1 MREKMKIRSVVKVMN
16 FYSLLRVD
24 SSKKKAEK
32 YFGYEQSV
40 REFIDNILNNKN
52 LILDKKMIKMNE
64 KGKELNIYIAN
75 DLGFCGNFNSNIN
88 EVLKQDND
96 NDKIII
102 GKKIAKNKIY
112 NNVLI
117 SMTKDEYFEDSEKI
131 NQLMFDSIKNKQYRS
146 INLIYNHYYNVSR
159 IERVKQKILP
169 LDKQKNKNEKY
180 QEDFAVEGNINR
192 ILLNII
198 ALYLGY
204 EIKVAVENSYASEN
218 IMRQMI
224 TRESLKKIDEI
235 EEENQREERK
245 EKNRKSLKKQLD
257 NINKIN
263 LDT

>member
-1 MREKMKIRSVVKVMN
+1 MKIKSVVKVMN

-32 YFGYEQSV
+32 YFGYEQAV
-40 REFIDNILNNKN
+40 RDFIDNILNNKN

-64 KGKELNIYIAN
+64 KGRELNIYIAN
-75 DLGFCGNFNSNIN
+75 DLGFCGSFNSNIN
-88 EVLKQDND
+88 EVLRRDKD

-102 GKKIAKNKIY
+102 GKKIIQNKSY
-112 NNVLI
+112 ANVIL
-117 SMTKDEYFEDSEKI
+117 SMSKDEYFEENTKI
-131 NQLMFDSIKNKQYRS
+131 NKIMFDSIKEKKYKS

-159 IERVKQKILP
+159 IERVKRQILP
-169 LDKQKNKNEKY
+169 LEKTKSKKEEY
-180 QEDFAVEGNINR
+180 QDDFAVEGNINS

-224 TRESLKKIDEI
+224 TKESLKKIDEI
-235 EEENQREERK
+235 EDEKQREKRK
-245 EKNRKSLKKQLD
+245 DRQIKSLKKQLD
-257 NINKIN
+257 NINKMN
-263 LDT
+263 LNK

>member
-1 MREKMKIRSVVKVMN
+1 MRIKSVVKVMN

-24 SSKKKAEK
+24 SSKRKAEK

-75 DLGFCGNFNSNIN
+75 DLGFCGNFNSNIH
-88 EVLKQDND
+88 EVLKQDLD

-102 GKKIAKNKIY
+102 GKKIAKGNSYSNVLLSLTKEEYFASAETINKI
-112 NNVLI
+112 
-117 SMTKDEYFEDSEKI
+117 
-131 NQLMFDSIKNKQYRS
+131 MFDSIKKRKYKE
-146 INLIYNHYYNVSR
+146 INIIYNHYYNISR
-159 IERVKQKILP
+159 IERVKTRILP
-169 LDKQKNKNEKY
+169 LDKTKSKKEY
-180 QEDFAVEGNINR
+180 QDDFAVEGNINS

-224 TRESLKKIDEI
+224 TKESLKKIDEI
-235 EEENQREERK
+235 EEEQKREERK
-245 EKNRKSLKKQLD
+245 ERNQKNLKKQLD
-257 NINKIN
+257 NINKMN
-263 LDT
+263 LNT

>member
-1 MREKMKIRSVVKVMN
+1 MKIKSVVKVMN

-24 SSKKKAEK
+24 SSKKKAEE
-32 YFGYEQSV
+32 YFGYEQAV

-64 KGKELNIYIAN
+64 KGRDLNIYIAN

-88 EVLKQDND
+88 EVLKQDVE

-102 GKKIAKNKIY
+102 GKKIAKGKDYPNII
-112 NNVLI
+112 L
-117 SMTKDEYFEDSEKI
+117 SMTKEEYFEGADQI
-131 NQLMFDSIKNKQYRS
+131 NRIMFESIKNRKYKE
-146 INLIYNHYYNVSR
+146 INIIYNHYYNISR
-159 IERVKQKILP
+159 IERVKSRILP
-169 LDKQKNKNEKY
+169 LEKTKSKKEY
-180 QEDFAVEGNINR
+180 QDDFAVEGNINS

-224 TRESLKKIDEI
+224 TKESLKKIDEI
-235 EEENQREERK
+235 EEEKARDERK
-245 EKNRKSLKKQLD
+245 IKSQKNLKKQLD
-257 NINKIN
+257 NINKMN
-263 LDT
+263 LNT

>member
-1 MREKMKIRSVVKVMN
+1 MRIKSVVKVMN

-24 SSKKKAEK
+24 SSKKKADK
-32 YFGYEQSV
+32 YSGYERSV
-40 REFIDNILNNKN
+40 REFIDNILNNSN
-52 LILDKKMIKMNE
+52 LILDKKMIQMNE
-64 KGKELNIYIAN
+64 DGRELNIYIAN
-75 DLGFCGNFNSNIN
+75 DLGFCGSFNSNIT
-88 EVLKQDND
+88 EVLKQDKD

-102 GKKIAKNKIY
+102 GKKVIKDKQY
-112 NNVLI
+112 ENVLL
-117 SMTKDEYFEDSEKI
+117 SMSKDEYFENNNEI
-131 NQLMFDSIKNKQYRS
+131 NRIMFESIRDKKYKT

-169 LDKQKNKNEKY
+169 LDKTKTKSEEY
-180 QEDFAVEGNINR
+180 QDDFAVEGNINS

-224 TRESLKKIDEI
+224 TKESLKKIDEI
-235 EEENQREERK
+235 EEEKTREERK
-245 EKNRKSLKKQLD
+245 ERQMKSLKKQLD

-263 LDT
+263 LNS

>member
-1 MREKMKIRSVVKVMN
+1 MYLKLKIRSVVKVMN

-52 LILDKKMIKMNE
+52 LILDKKMIQMND

-75 DLGFCGNFNSNIN
+75 DKGFCGSFNSNIN
-88 EVLKQDND
+88 EVLKADSA

-102 GKKIAKNKIY
+102 GKKIAKGKSY
-112 NNVLI
+112 ENVLLA
-117 SMTKDEYFEDSEKI
+117 MTKDEYFSNSESI
-131 NQLMFDSIKNKQYRS
+131 TQLMFESIRDKKYSS
-146 INLIYNHYYNVSR
+146 INLVYNHYYNVSR
-159 IERVKQKILP
+159 IERVKRKILP
-169 LDKQKNKNEKY
+169 LEKTNSNKDEY
-180 QEDFAVEGNINR
+180 QEDFAVEGNLNS

-224 TRESLKKIDEI
+224 TKESLKKIDEI
-235 EEENQREERK
+235 EEEKTREARK
-245 EKNRKSLKKQLD
+245 EKNIKALKKQLD
-257 NINKIN
+257 NINKMN
-263 LDT
+263 LNE

>member
-1 MREKMKIRSVVKVMN
+1 MSIKSVVKVMN

-24 SSKKKAEK
+24 SSKRKAEK

-64 KGKELNIYIAN
+64 KGRDLNIYIAN
-75 DLGFCGNFNSNIN
+75 DLGFCGNFNSNIY
-88 EVLKQDND
+88 EVLKKDKD

-102 GKKIAKNKIY
+102 GKKIAQDNLY
-112 NNVLI
+112 TNVLL
-117 SMTKDEYFEDSEKI
+117 SMTKDEYFESTANINKI
-131 NQLMFDSIKNKQYRS
+131 MFESIKNKKYKE
-146 INLIYNHYYNVSR
+146 INIIYNHYYNISR
-159 IERVKQKILP
+159 IERVKEKILP
-169 LDKQKNKNEKY
+169 LDKTKSKKEEY
-180 QEDFAVEGNINR
+180 QDDFAVEGNINS

-224 TRESLKKIDEI
+224 TKESLKKIDEM
-235 EEENQREERK
+235 EEERK
-245 EKNRKSLKKQLD
+245 RDERKLRNQKSLKKQLD
-257 NINKIN
+257 NINKMN
-263 LDT
+263 LNT

>member
-1 MREKMKIRSVVKVMN
+1 MKIKSVVKVMN

-32 YFGYEQSV
+32 YFGYEQAV

-64 KGKELNIYIAN
+64 RGRELNIYIAN
-75 DLGFCGNFNSNIN
+75 DLGFCGSFNSNIN
-88 EVLKQDND
+88 EVLRQDKD
-96 NDKIII
+96 SDKIII
-102 GKKIAKNKIY
+102 GKKRIQNKSFD
-112 NNVLI
+112 NVML
-117 SMTKDEYFEDSEKI
+117 SMSKDEYFESSGQINKI
-131 NQLMFDSIKNKQYRS
+131 MFDAIKDKKYKS

-159 IERVKQKILP
+159 IERVKKQILP
-169 LDKQKNKNEKY
+169 LEKQKTKNKKDEYND
-180 QEDFAVEGNINR
+180 DFAVEGNINS

-224 TRESLKKIDEI
+224 TKESLKKIDEI
-235 EEENQREERK
+235 EEEKQREERK
-245 EKNRKSLKKQLD
+245 EKQIKSLKKQLD
-257 NINKIN
+257 NINKMN
-263 LDT
+263 LNK

>member
-1 MREKMKIRSVVKVMN
+1 MRIKSVVKVMN

-32 YFGYEQSV
+32 YFEYEQAV

-52 LILDKKMIKMNE
+52 LILDKKMIKMND

-75 DLGFCGNFNSNIN
+75 DLGFCGSFNSNIN
-88 EVLKQDND
+88 EMLVQDKE

-102 GKKIAKNKIY
+102 GKKIIKDKTY
-112 NNVLI
+112 SNVI
-117 SMTKDEYFEDSEKI
+117 VSMSKDEYLENILKI
-131 NQLMFDSIKNKQYRS
+131 NEIMFNSIRDKKYKS

-159 IERVKQKILP
+159 IERVKQQILP
-169 LDKQKNKNEKY
+169 LEKKEENKKEY
-180 QEDFAVEGNINR
+180 QDDFAVEGNINS

-224 TRESLKKIDEI
+224 TKESLKKIDEI
-235 EEENQREERK
+235 EEENQRAERK
-245 EKNRKSLKKQLD
+245 KKQIKSLKKQLD
-257 NINKIN
+257 NINKMN
-263 LDT
+263 LE